1 MNKALCLSLLPLNI
15 TKSLLAYTIGLAVV
29 LAPATLGVTGFTAAG
44 IAAKSVAAGMM
55 ASAATASGGGVLA
68 GSTVAVLQ
76 SAGAAGLA
84 GSTTAVVAGVGGA
97 VGWLTATAA
106 GLI

>member
-1 MNKALCLSLLPLNI
+1 AMLFFFFMLVFYPI
-15 TKSLLAYTIGLAVV
+15 TSIW
-29 LAPATLGVTGFTAAG
+29 FTAAG